1 MNIVK
6 TRLRNRIE
14 YELLTDYLMLSIERE
29 IAAKFSTNSIID
41 DFQERKK
48 RTKSSILIGV

>member
-41 DFQERKK
+41 DFQGKK
-48 RTKSSILIGV
+48 KNE